1 MYVVAQLK
9 DRISGLLTGVD
20 ITKVPDIDG
29 AIERAARVMAQKI
42 SIPEATNR
50 EVITLYDQ
58 VFDYAAP
65 ATIFGGSVVD
75 IRPQGISRTPLD
87 YVYRQPIALFDRTK
101 CYLPNG
107 VAITF
112 EYDNGVPR
120 MRVVSVRTTP
130 SIVLDP
136 MTATSGWTA
145 GGSASGL
152 ALDQTVYYQSP
163 GSLRFNL
170 AGASSGYIEKTLTSP
185 INMSAYQG
193 VGMVFLAIDTQDIV
207 DLTSFSVRIGSS
219 SANYVTMS
227 ATAGFIGAFQV
238 NDWTLVAFDLSS
250 VATTGSPNFA
260 AIQYVRAIAT
270 TTASIANMRFGSLFT
285 ALPSPYEILY
295 KSAAV
300 FSANGVPSSQ
310 ITTDNDSII
319 LNDQGFTIL
328 EHEGAIAAYMNGG
341 GSASSNQVATLAG
354 ALNGARA
361 RNGAVLN
368 LGLYDLYR
376 ADNPSEVIETTGN
389 WYGDN

>member
-9 DRISGLLTGVD
+9 DRIAGLLTGVD
-20 ITKVPDIDG
+20 ITKVPDVNG

-50 EVITLYDQ
+50 AVVTLYDS
-58 VFDYAAP
+58 VFDYTAP
-65 ATIFGGSVVD
+65 STIFGGSVVD
-75 IRPQGISRTPLD
+75 IRPQGVSRTPLD

-101 CYLPNG
+101 CFLPNG
-107 VAITF
+107 VAVTF

-130 SIVLDP
+130 SIMLDP
-136 MTATSGWTA
+136 MTATTGWVA
-145 GGSASGL
+145 GGTASGL
-152 ALDQTVYYQSP
+152 VLDQTVYYQSP

-170 AGASSGYIEKTLTSP
+170 TGAGSGYIEKTLQSSV
-185 INMSAYQG
+185 NMTAYNG
-193 VGMVFLAIDTQDIV
+193 VGVVFLAIDTQDII
-207 DLTSFSVRIGSS
+207 DLTSFSIRLGSS
-219 SANYVTMS
+219 SVNYVTVS
-227 ATAGFIGAFQV
+227 ATQGFIGAFQV
-238 NDWTLVAFDLSS
+238 NDWTLVAFNLAGAS
-250 VATTGSPNFA
+250 TTGSPNFA

-270 TTASIANMRFGSLFT
+270 TTASIVNMRFGNLFA

-310 ITTDNDSII
+310 ITSDNDTII
-319 LNDQGFTIL
+319 LNDQAYTIL
-328 EHEGAIAAYMNGG
+328 EHEGAIATYMNGG
-341 GSASSNQVATLAG
+341 GTAANAQVASLEG

-361 RNGAVLN
+361 KNGAVLN

-376 ADNPSEVIETTGN
+376 ADNPSEVLETIGN
-389 WYGDN
+389 WYTD